1 MNDLLLVVGD
11 YLKGKTIIPQIRRI
25 LNFIFT
31 ISITSFFYERIIG
44 PYSWI
49 EITDYK
55 GILDFF
61 VKGNFYVPLFMY
73 VIVYVS
79 ISLLSYV
86 LFDIFVNKKSVK
98 WTEKIIKYE
107 LIKKVD
113 EDSYWN
119 IGNANSSLAKKT
131 IDKSRI
137 KSLYDTLTK
146 KFGKEEVRSLEKA
159 LSEAKKDLSSNF
171 TLIIRGL
178 IAIIIYF
185 FTIDEVGVVILLIS
199 LMVLVGIG
207 IILRI
212 VYVFLDVIPAL
223 ARKLRDTVVEF
234 FEEEVE

>member
-11 YLKGKTIIPQIRRI
+11 YLKGKTIIPQIRWI

-119 IGNANSSLAKKT
+119 IGNANSSLAKK
-131 IDKSRI
+131 KQ
-137 KSLYDTLTK
+137 LTNQ
-146 KFGKEEVRSLEKA
+146 ELN
-159 LSEAKKDLSSNF
+159 LCM
-171 TLIIRGL
+171 IH
-178 IAIIIYF
+178 
-185 FTIDEVGVVILLIS
+185 
-199 LMVLVGIG
+199 
-207 IILRI
+207 
-212 VYVFLDVIPAL
+212 
-223 ARKLRDTVVEF
+223 
-234 FEEEVE
+234 